1 VRGIE
6 KLTWGWRSL
15 RKGICALRFRNI
27 LVIGLA
33 VGSIAAV
40 SFLLF
45 RSATRRSE
53 YSCAICGRQLHPTV
67 SYHLET
73 VKGEVVTCCP
83 RCGMHE
89 QLEHPGEVQS
99 SRATDLTTRTPIP
112 AESAFYVEG
121 GDIHYCVSAEK
132 PVERLPQ
139 GESVRAFDRC
149 LPTLVA
155 FKVRTDAEAYQAR
168 HGGQVLD
175 YAQAL
180 ESARQR

>member
-1 VRGIE
+1 MR
-6 KLTWGWRSL
+6 
-15 RKGICALRFRNI
+15 AMRFRNS
-27 LVIGLA
+27 LVVALA

-40 SFLLF
+40 SFLSYH
-45 RSATRRSE
+45 SATRRGE
-53 YSCAICGRQLHPTV
+53 NSCAICGRGLHSTV

-73 VKGEVVTCCP
+73 AKGGVVACCP

-89 QLEHPGEVQS
+89 QLEHPGEVRS
-99 SRATDLTTRTPIP
+99 ARATDLTTGGAIP

-121 GDIHYCVSAEK
+121 GDIQYCTSAEK

-155 FKVRTDAEAYQAR
+155 FKARTDAEAYQAR
-168 HGGQVLD
+168 HGGRVLD

-180 ESARQR
+180 ESVRQR